1 MYINHGKQ
9 SNSGP
14 SYFVSDVREE
24 KKFSPRKKKLKIST
38 TNLSNNVMRDARRA
52 DLERDTTKI
61 SDRDLGRV
69 APTL

>member
-1 MYINHGKQ
+1 MVNNQTRALVISFLTSEKK
-9 SNSGP
+9 
-14 SYFVSDVREE
+14 

-61 SDRDLGRV
+61 SDRDSGRV